1 MSRDV
6 IIMAAPNGAR
16 KTKVDHSTLPVSI
29 TETVAEAA
37 ECHAA
42 GAAALHAHVRG
53 DQEEHVLDAG
63 RYRELLN
70 ELHQQVPGL
79 LVQVTSEAV
88 GVYTPQQQIECIQA
102 VRPEMVSMALKE
114 ISSNF
119 SDEATAQ
126 RFFNW
131 CDEASVHVQH
141 IVFSAEELSH
151 FLDYRERGIVPP
163 QHRCVLFVLG
173 RYRVDFQSTPADL
186 DPFLTQDL
194 SGLDWFVCAFGHQ
207 EQDCVMTAIE
217 AGGHGRIG
225 FENNLYLPDG
235 NLAGSTAELIA
246 SLNARIE
253 AGGYRAASPDSAR
266 SLLGLRS
273 A

>member
-1 MSRDV
+1 MKHEV

-16 KTKVDHSTLPVSI
+16 KTKVDHATLPVSI
-29 TETVAEAA
+29 AETVAEAA
-37 ECHAA
+37 DCRAA

-63 RYRELLN
+63 RYRELLD
-70 ELHQQVPGL
+70 ELARQVPDM

-88 GVYTPQQQIECIQA
+88 GVYTPQQQIECIQT

-119 SDEATAQ
+119 SDEDSAR
-126 RFFNW
+126 RFFDW

-151 FLDYRERGIVPP
+151 FLDYRERGIVPS

-173 RYRVDFQSTPADL
+173 RYRADFQSTPSDL
-186 DPFLTQDL
+186 GPFLEQDL

-235 NLAGSTAELIA
+235 SLAGSTAGLIA
-246 SLNARIE
+246 SLGQRIE
-253 AGGYRAASPDSAR
+253 ASGYRAASPGSAR